1 MFAINEHN
9 IFFKNI
15 QDFLSGASFNPNGC
29 DAILNRFFGESDQKY
44 LDAIEKIKS
53 YLNSSRYYY
62 YKGVFLIKN
71 KKQQLTEKEL
81 ATLVR
86 FIKITRPSVLCIV
99 VNDDFVYADPKV
111 EIQKNYQEARR
122 YFSEIVVKI
131 ERANKDKVNP
141 IKKLI
146 NYYNNMAAKTRA
158 QKALATSS
166 V

>member
-9 IFFKNI
+9 VFFNNI
-15 QDFLSGASFNPNGC
+15 RDFLSGKPYAPDGC
-29 DAILNRFFGESDQKY
+29 DAVLTRFFGESDQKY
-44 LDAIEKIKS
+44 LDAVEKIKS
-53 YLNSSRYYY
+53 YLNSSRHYY

-86 FIKITRPSVLCIV
+86 FIKITRPSVLCVV

-111 EIQKNYQEARR
+111 EIQKNYQEARC
-122 YFSEIVVKI
+122 YFSKIVVKI
-131 ERANKDKVNP
+131 ERANQDKVNP

-146 NYYNNMAAKTRA
+146 NYYNNMTAKTRA
-158 QKALATSS
+158 QKALAASS